1 MIQIFAVLV
10 VVAGVVGLAAL
21 TSVID
26 GWILSLFWVWFILP
40 LFPMLPALD
49 VIHAIGLAAVARVI
63 LPNNVDLDQSDEA
76 KKKALYYAPLIPASV
91 LLFGYVV
98 HSIMGSGH

>member
-1 MIQIFAVLV
+1 MIQVFAVLIV
-10 VVAGVVGLAAL
+10 AAGVLGLSAL
-21 TSVID
+21 MSVID

-40 LFPMLPALD
+40 LFPTLPALD
-49 VIHAIGLAAVARVI
+49 VIHAIGLAAVVRALR
-63 LPNNVDLDQSDEA
+63 PNGINYDESDEA
-76 KKKALYYAPLIPASV
+76 KKKALYYAPLRTASV

>member
-1 MIQIFAVLV
+1 MSGAFSGFIGRVIAYTLV
-10 VVAGVVGLAAL
+10 
-21 TSVID
+21 
-26 GWILSLFWVWFILP
+26 
-40 LFPMLPALD
+40 
-49 VIHAIGLAAVARVI
+49 IGLTVA
-63 LPNNVDLDQSDEA
+63 LAQYMWAQLDLDQSDEA